1 MVDPCSR
8 KKKNNVAF
16 RRVDQGISLKT
27 WTVLKKQ
34 GKRTF
39 MTKPNIL
46 TNDTGIFKNTNICIQ
61 AMGQGGQITQRM
73 EIIGAD
79 HKPLMVSQEEST

>member
-1 MVDPCSR
+1 
-8 KKKNNVAF
+8 
-16 RRVDQGISLKT
+16 
-27 WTVLKKQ
+27 
-34 GKRTF
+34 